1 MTGPLTIERTIC
13 LQPRG
18 RGGRQRLAKDHQPGN
33 TSTALGRVPRLA
45 RLMALAIRFEGLISA
60 GAVANYAEL
69 ARLGHVT
76 RARITQ
82 ITNLLLLAPD
92 IQEQILF
99 LPPTQHGRDPIHL
112 AHVQPIAAVAEWRQ
126 QRQLWAVLLQRH
138 ARRLASS
145 DNPFEK
151 NAQSA

>member
-18 RGGRQRLAKDHQPGN
+18 RGVRQRVCKDHEPGN
-33 TSTALGRVPRLA
+33 TSTALDRVPRLA
-45 RLMALAIRFEGLISA
+45 RLMALAIRFEDLISA

-76 RARITQ
+76 RARISQ

-99 LPPTQHGRDPIHL
+99 LNPTLTGRDSMHL
-112 AHVQPIAAVAEWRQ
+112 CDLQPIAQILDWHHQRVLWRE
-126 QRQLWAVLLQRH
+126 LLGGK
-138 ARRLASS
+138 SCS
-145 DNPFEK
+145 G
-151 NAQSA
+151 